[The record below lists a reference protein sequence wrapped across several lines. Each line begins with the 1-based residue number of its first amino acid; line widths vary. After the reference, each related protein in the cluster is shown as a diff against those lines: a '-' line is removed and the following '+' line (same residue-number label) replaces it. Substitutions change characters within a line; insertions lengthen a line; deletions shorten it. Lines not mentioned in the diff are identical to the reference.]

1 MSKAIGPT
9 PPCRIIILGA
19 LSAIAKSSARVWAQR
34 GAHLM
39 LVARDGARL
48 ATLAA
53 DLQMR
58 GASQVQTMTLDLAT
72 SDTETSFAAMVAAL
86 GAVDAVLLA
95 YGTLGEQEPAEERLS
110 DARKLILINF
120 SSAAE
125 WCLAAAEILEQQKH
139 GVLLVIGSVAGD
151 RGRASNYIY
160 GAAKGG
166 LGILVQ
172 GIAHRLASR
181 GARAVLIKPGF
192 VDTPM
197 TAAFENKGM
206 LWAKPAAIAK
216 TIVAEADKATG
227 RPIVYAP
234 GFWRYVMLIIR
245 AMPYRIFHRTKL

>member
-110 DARKLILINF
+110 DASTSQAQLSGASPPRRSW
-120 SSAAE
+120 SSRNTAC
-125 WCLAAAEILEQQKH
+125 CLLSVQWREIAAARPTTFTEQRRADWA
-139 GVLLVIGSVAGD
+139 SWC
-151 RGRASNYIY
+151 RASRIVS
-160 GAAKGG
+160 
-166 LGILVQ
+166 LQ
-172 GIAHRLASR
+172 
-181 GARAVLIKPGF
+181 GARA
-192 VDTPM
+192 
-197 TAAFENKGM
+197 
-206 LWAKPAAIAK
+206 
-216 TIVAEADKATG
+216 
-227 RPIVYAP
+227 RC
-234 GFWRYVMLIIR
+234 
-245 AMPYRIFHRTKL
+245 